1 MQKWAQGCVAV
12 SVLLSGCAVFEKTP
26 ANNNDISQI
35 ELRIPEG
42 MAVPNQ
48 PAAYDIPPV
57 SAATLSAGVG
67 ADKRSPSL
75 ILATA
80 TSSRLEEDE
89 KLAKVWFERND
100 FTGDIKPFIKTQLMK
115 FFAEQNVSLTPVDE
129 SGLRYETDWINS
141 SISSGFWFWKSEQQV
156 ERMRY
161 SIVLEPRPHGRSL
174 SMTVTLLEHEYF
186 VPDAQLNAIDIKT
199 HEVNLLNGVI
209 NKVSI
214 AEVLVAREQRAQAA
228 EVYLGL
234 GVDLE
239 GKPALISSQS
249 ADITWSQFELLFEE
263 LNLTVTD
270 FDRSAFTYFVNYQK
284 PERGFWRTITFR
296 DPPVSLPLV
305 DGEYQIVLSRITNDK
320 TAILWL
326 DKEGQPL
333 SATQISAIYEPI
345 VAAIRATGA
354 EL

>member
-26 ANNNDISQI
+26 ANNNEISQI
-35 ELRIPEG
+35 ELRIPAG

-57 SAATLSAGVG
+57 SAATLSASVG
-67 ADKRSPSL
+67 ADNRSPTL

-80 TSSRLEEDE
+80 TSSRMEEDE
-89 KLAKVWFERND
+89 KLARVWFERND
-100 FTGDIKPFIKTQLMK
+100 FTGDIKPFIQTQLQQ
-115 FFAEQNVSLTPVDE
+115 FFSAKNVALTPVDDT
-129 SGLRYETDWINS
+129 GLRYETGWIS
-141 SISSGFWFWKSEQQV
+141 RSRSSGFWFWESEQQV
-156 ERMRY
+156 EQMRY
-161 SIVLEPRPHGRSL
+161 SIVLEPRQHGRSL
-174 SMTVTLLEHEYF
+174 SMTVSLLEHEYF

-228 EVYLGL
+228 EVNLGL
-234 GVDLE
+234 GVDLQ
-239 GKPALISSQS
+239 GNPALISSQS
-249 ADITWSQFELLFEE
+249 ADITWSQLELLFEE
-263 LNLTVTD
+263 LHLTVTD

-296 DPPVSLPLV
+296 DAPVSLPLV
-305 DGEYQIVLSRITNDK
+305 DGDYQIVLSRLSNNK

-326 DKEGQPL
+326 NKEGQPL
-333 SATQISAIYEPI
+333 SAAEVNAIYEPI